1 MAENYVSFE
10 NAQVLVQG
18 INDKIDSKFSE
29 LGGAYIARGSRAF
42 ADLPGTLTE
51 SMVGYVYNIT
61 DGFET
66 DSRFIDGLEKKYS
79 AGTNVVV
86 VDAGTDGNH
95 DYKLDVLG
103 SFVDVEAIE
112 DRIQDV
118 ADDAADD
125 NEAIRESVCAAKFD
139 ENIQYTPGDIVWH
152 DGKLYKCA
160 LLYDKDN
167 YVVRESYIAD
177 LFEPVTVTQLIDSA
191 EPDSLTQEQM
201 NSLLAIL

>member
-1 MAENYVSFE
+1 MANYVSFE

-42 ADLPGTLTE
+42 ADLPETLTE

-61 DGFET
+61 DDFET
-66 DSRFIDGLEKKYS
+66 DSRFIEGSGKKYS

-95 DYKLDVLG
+95 DYMLDVLG

-112 DRIQDV
+112 DRIQEV
-118 ADDAADD
+118 ADDAYGDDDILRERICSDIFDTDATYEVGDVVWYRKFLYRCIEKHNPDDFTAD
-125 NEAIRESVCAAKFD
+125 
-139 ENIQYTPGDIVWH
+139 H
-152 DGKLYKCA
+152 
-160 LLYDKDN
+160 
-167 YVVRESYIAD
+167 
-177 LFEPVTVTQLIDSA
+177 FEPVTVEQLISSA
-191 EPDSLTQEQM
+191 EPDSLTGEQM
-201 NSLLAIL
+201 NSLLAILG